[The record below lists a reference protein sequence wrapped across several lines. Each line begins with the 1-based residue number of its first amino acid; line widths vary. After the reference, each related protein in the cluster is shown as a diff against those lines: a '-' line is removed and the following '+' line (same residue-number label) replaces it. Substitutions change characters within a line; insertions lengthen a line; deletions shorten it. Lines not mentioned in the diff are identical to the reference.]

1 MREVM
6 AVDYV
11 SLDGVIQGPGFDRED
26 VDGGFTRGG
35 WIRPYIADHRRY
47 GDELYP
53 TAGAFLLGR
62 RTYEIFAEYWPTVT
76 KEDDLIARAL
86 NTRPKYVA
94 SRTLTKVEWKGTTIL
109 SGDVAAQVAALKQ
122 ESGKTIFLVGSSALA
137 QSLMDLDL
145 IDVIQLWIHP
155 VVLGQGKRLFRDG
168 APNRTLKLID
178 SRTTSLGVVIQTY
191 RTMRT

>member
-76 KEDDLIARAL
+76 KEDDLIAHAL

-145 IDVIQLWIHP
+145 VDVFQLWIHP

-168 APNRTLKLID
+168 GPDRTMKLID

-191 RTMRT
+191 RTLRT

>member
-137 QSLMDLDL
+137 QSLMDMDL
-145 IDVIQLWIHP
+145 VDVFQLWIHP

>member
-6 AVDYV
+6 AVDFV

-145 IDVIQLWIHP
+145 VDVFQLWVHP

-168 APNRTLKLID
+168 GPNRTLTLID

-191 RTMRT
+191 RTIRT

>member
-1 MREVM
+1 M

-137 QSLMDLDL
+137 QSLMNLDL
-145 IDVIQLWIHP
+145 IDVFQLWIHP

>member
-1 MREVM
+1 VREVM

-137 QSLMDLDL
+137 QSLMDMDL
-145 IDVIQLWIHP
+145 VDVFQLWIHP

>member
-76 KEDDLIARAL
+76 KEDDLIAHAL

-137 QSLMDLDL
+137 QSLMDLDMV
-145 IDVIQLWIHP
+145 DVVQLWIHP

-168 APNRTLKLID
+168 GPDRTMKLID

-191 RTMRT
+191 RTLRT

>member
-76 KEDDLIARAL
+76 KEDDLIAHAL

-137 QSLMDLDL
+137 QSLMDLDMV
-145 IDVIQLWIHP
+145 DVVQLWIHP

-168 APNRTLKLID
+168 GPNRTMKLID

-191 RTMRT
+191 RTLRT

>member
-145 IDVIQLWIHP
+145 IDVFQLWIHP

-178 SRTTSLGVVIQTY
+178 SRTTSLGVVILTY